1 MLRFVAGLLMFAW
14 MLPLHALE
22 LEGPRTQGALLKGRV
37 PPGHEVRLNGEV
49 VGVTESGRFAVG
61 FGRKA
66 DQQQE
71 LVVIGPDGETQTHRI
86 ELAQRDY
93 DVQRVDGVPDRTVNP
108 DKQAMKRIREE
119 ARRVGEARQ
128 KTSRREAFLEGFIWP
143 VEGRITGVYGS
154 QRFYNGEPR
163 QPHYGI
169 DIAAEA
175 GRTVVSPASGEVT
188 FADPDLYFSGGTLII
203 DHGYGVSSTMLHL
216 SDIHVSVGDEVEQ
229 GQALGEVGATGRAT
243 GAHLDWRMNWRNR
256 RVDPT
261 TIAPALE
268 DGYTPGASRGDG

>member
-1 MLRFVAGLLMFAW
+1 MLRFVAGFLMFVW

-22 LEGPRTQGALLKGRV
+22 LEGQRTQGALLKGRV
-37 PPGHEVRLNGEV
+37 PPGHEVSLNGES
-49 VGVTESGRFAVG
+49 VGVTESGRFVVG
-61 FGRKA
+61 FGRQA
-66 DQQQE
+66 DPKQE
-71 LVVIGPDGETQTHRI
+71 LVVVGPDGETETHRI
-86 ELAQRDY
+86 ELAERDY
-93 DVQRVDGVPDRTVNP
+93 DIQRVEGVPDRTVNP
-108 DKQAMKRIREE
+108 DKEALKRIREE
-119 ARRVGEARQ
+119 ARRVAEARRQ
-128 KTSRREAFLEGFIWP
+128 TSRREAFLEGFIWP

-175 GRTVVSPASGEVT
+175 GRTVVSPASGRVT

-216 SDIHVSVGDEVEQ
+216 SELHVAVGDEVEQ

-243 GAHLDWRMNWRNR
+243 GPHLDWRMNWRDR

-261 TIAPALE
+261 TIAPSLQE
-268 DGYTPGASRGDG
+268 GYTPGATGGAD

>member
-1 MLRFVAGLLMFAW
+1 MLRIVAGLLMFFW

-22 LEGPRTQGALLKGRV
+22 LEGQRIQGALLKGKV
-37 PPGHEVRLNGEV
+37 PPGHEVRLNGEA
-49 VGVTESGRFAVG
+49 VGVTDSGHFAVG

-66 DQQQE
+66 DPQQE
-71 LVVIGPDGETQTHRI
+71 LVVVGPDGGTQTHRI
-86 ELAQRDY
+86 EIAKRDY
-93 DVQRVDGVPDRTVNP
+93 DIQRVEGVPDRTVNP
-108 DKQAMKRIREE
+108 DKKALKRIREE
-119 ARRVGEARQ
+119 ARRVAEARRN
-128 KTSRREAFLEGFIWP
+128 TSRREAFLEGFIWP
-143 VEGRITGVYGS
+143 VEGPVTGVYGS

-169 DIAAEA
+169 DIAAAA
-175 GRTVVSPASGEVT
+175 GRTVVAPASGKVT

-229 GQALGEVGATGRAT
+229 GEPLGEVGATGRAT
-243 GAHLDWRMNWRNR
+243 GPHLDWRMNWRDR

-261 TIAPALE
+261 TIAPPLE
-268 DGYTPGASRGDG
+268 DGHTPGAARGDG

>member
-1 MLRFVAGLLMFAW
+1 MLRFVAGFLMFVW

-22 LEGPRTQGALLKGRV
+22 LEGPRTQGALLKGKV
-37 PPGHEVRLNGEV
+37 APGHEVRLNGESV
-49 VGVTESGRFAVG
+49 NITDSGRFAVG
-61 FGRKA
+61 FGRDA

-71 LVVIGPDGETQTHRI
+71 LVVVGPDGGTETHRI
-86 ELAQRDY
+86 ELAKRDY

-119 ARRVGEARQ
+119 ARRVAKARQ

-175 GRTVVSPASGEVT
+175 GRTVLSPASGKVT

-216 SDIHVSVGDEVEQ
+216 SDIHVSVGEEVQQ

-261 TIAPALE
+261 TIAPGLE

>member
-1 MLRFVAGLLMFAW
+1 MLRFVAGFLMFVW

-22 LEGPRTQGALLKGRV
+22 LEGQRTQGALLKGRV
-37 PPGHEVRLNGEV
+37 PPGHEVSLNGES
-49 VGVTESGRFAVG
+49 VGVTESGRFVVG

-66 DQQQE
+66 DPKQE
-71 LVVIGPDGETQTHRI
+71 LVVVGPDGETEIHRI
-86 ELAQRDY
+86 ELAERDY
-93 DVQRVDGVPDRTVNP
+93 DIQRVEGVPDRTVNP
-108 DKQAMKRIREE
+108 DKEALKRIREE
-119 ARRVGEARQ
+119 ARRVAEARRQ
-128 KTSRREAFLEGFIWP
+128 TSRREAFLEGFIWP

-175 GRTVVSPASGEVT
+175 GRTVVSPASGRVT

-216 SDIHVSVGDEVEQ
+216 SELHVAVGDEVEQ

-243 GAHLDWRMNWRNR
+243 GPHLDWRMNWRDR

-261 TIAPALE
+261 TIAPSLQE
-268 DGYTPGASRGDG
+268 GYTPGATGGAD